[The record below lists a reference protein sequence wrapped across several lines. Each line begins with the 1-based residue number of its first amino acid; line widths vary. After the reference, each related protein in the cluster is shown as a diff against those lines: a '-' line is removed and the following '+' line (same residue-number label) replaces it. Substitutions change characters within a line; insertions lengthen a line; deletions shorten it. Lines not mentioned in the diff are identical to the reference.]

1 MKIEDKKD
9 NWKFAIEVEA
19 GVYIKYISTKQRY
32 WLMSYDMSPTPK
44 TG

>member
-9 NWKFAIEVEA
+9 NWKFAI
-19 GVYIKYISTKQRY
+19 YIKYVSTKQRY